1 MPHLAHLP
9 HNTHLCQYVLS
20 RAACRSRM
28 PRASRRAGRISTGVM
43 ICKIKEDEK
52 CREQTH
58 DENWTVKM
66 PEATCVLEDIIMTLC
81 FYHSSVGVCDA
92 CTMQCFPFFNDS
104 IFCSIIFNFEQCL
117 KKHKKSLKRCI
128 LTTFLQI
135 AVEWLNILF
144 Y

>member
-28 PRASRRAGRISTGVM
+28 PRASRWAGRISTGVM

-58 DENWTVKM
+58 DENWT
-66 PEATCVLEDIIMTLC
+66 LC
-81 FYHSSVGVCDA
+81 FYHSNVGVCDA